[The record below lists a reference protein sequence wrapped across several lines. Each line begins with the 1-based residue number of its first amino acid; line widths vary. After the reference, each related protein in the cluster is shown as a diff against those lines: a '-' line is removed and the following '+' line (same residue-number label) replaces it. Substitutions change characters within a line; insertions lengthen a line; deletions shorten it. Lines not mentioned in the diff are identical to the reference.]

1 MLKNKAT
8 KMIIFAFAMLMLAG
22 CARSQ
27 EAVPVLAQATRAAV
41 EVADPD
47 TAVEAIYDTLED
59 YSAERISE
67 FRTEEQLGLAPEH
80 VAECYGKISDANDGL
95 ADVVII
101 LPAEGHSEDVHI
113 AMSKYKEK
121 RMDEFEDYDILDAYS
136 ISQNAA
142 IYDQGEYVVMLMLA
156 DVEAAREL
164 VDYYMPH

>member
-1 MLKNKAT
+1 MLKNTT
-8 KMIIFAFAMLMLAG
+8 KKYILFIMAVFLLAG
-22 CARSQ
+22 CSGRQ
-27 EAVPVLAQATRAAV
+27 EAAPVLAQATKAAV
-41 EVADPD
+41 EVAEPQ
-47 TAVEAIYDTLED
+47 TAIDAIYGSLED
-59 YSAERISE
+59 YQAEPLSE

-101 LPAEGHSEDVHI
+101 LPAEGHSEDVHV

-136 ISQNAA
+136 ISQEAA

-164 VDYYMPH
+164 VDYYMPQ